1 MARLLVGSAPL
12 RGRAQV
18 ELDVA
23 PFDYRTEGAFAGL
36 VPEVAFPVHAVVGG
50 VPGYA
55 VDLLDGRFPEDV
67 GDVDRWLVEVAA
79 STTRPLV
86 HEARSLVE
94 LEPGVREPGTYLS
107 VLGAVARGA
116 TRTSEIAGLLQRSN
130 DAIANALAAL
140 ATLGLVA
147 RSEDALRRGRPTWS
161 IVDPLLRFYAT
172 LLRPRWELVERADPD
187 RLARSLA
194 DAWRAQVLGPHL
206 EAIGCDWALGYADP
220 GTLGGVALRAVGQ
233 ANRDRLARIRDLLQS
248 RGTADERTR
257 PDPHQRDRLRPGAG
271 GRGHGAGGSRTPLH
285 RQLTPD
291 LRAARS

>member
-194 DAWRAQVLGPHL
+194 DACAQVLGPHL

-233 ANRDRLARIRDLLQS
+233 ADRDRLARIRDLLQS

-257 PDPHQRDRLRPGAG
+257 LILISATGCDPGLAAADTELVDLARLYT
-271 GRGHGAGGSRTPLH
+271 GS
-285 RQLTPD
+285 
-291 LRAARS
+291 